1 MNYFKQLIKFYRR
14 LTEQAPAAMNPVAEQ
29 QAIALINQ
37 AKTSQP
43 GSPIQVGTHQG
54 ITLQKSEEGNITI
67 NGLFGAKVLTVEDPT
82 GAKGEGYPELVRLLS
97 STEDPQAAPGGQDG
111 GQQPGQSVAGAEGQ
125 PMMAQE
131 QTPTNIIGKAL
142 GSILNLAKKI
152 GDVPVRYLA
161 KKFTTDTYES
171 GKKGVVVPFLFQLE
185 NHTRM
190 VVGKDGKLSVEQ
202 GTNQKLLKDIPIAAQ
217 EAFEALEKLGEDA
230 TIEQKE
236 EACNKFKNTFS
247 IVKNEGQS
255 NILIKKSYGDKTE
268 GLLVSDKD
276 SRFADALANAARAA
290 TPGCVSKIKTK
301 SSPKRCCVLDE
312 PTNILSMGIGHGNA
326 VNIRGKF
333 MEHFHQFAHL
343 TRTCS
348 TAGPGGNKCTDLIA
362 ELTSA
367 YEGDRENLRD
377 AFKSV
382 AAQINENELSIDA
395 SDEDSVAF
403 SVLRELFGAD
413 APKKLLLAIMATTQ
427 RGLHRRNPDVVLD
440 VSKTTQF
447 GQRGDVREAWKTK
460 EAAQQALREEGIPED
475 MIDSLIMKEDISELC
490 SQSAFSNCPPDVK
503 EQKYFTVNIS
513 LKNYI
518 SIEEKI
524 KMGYISTNTMDKFY
538 ELEDPKNSEEA
549 KALEKFKSEMGAA
562 LGVNLDGPAGRANF
576 EALKK
581 TKKEINKLH
590 ETIDALGEKET
601 IAASGKKIKTNTL
614 NEYAD
619 TLLSQLRKQEK
630 YEDFVNSDLVGALKD
645 FIKKKGTISGDD
657 LLAFQVEIKQY
668 MKIYLE
674 SKMMS
679 NKMKSN
685 DPKIRKNAR
694 LYIASTMFLAGGS
707 SDRSAFVANSL
718 STGRSVTAT
727 QNGIMDDTLRDFVDN
742 DEMTDEEI
750 DNTFTS
756 KRGKVIAIR
765 RRGQRGMLIMEQ
777 TFARVRDRTSSGAKT
792 YIVACDG
799 ELLQR
804 NSYSPDKSR

>member
-1 MNYFKQLIKFYRR
+1 MNYFKQLLKFYRR
-14 LTEQAPAAMNPVAEQ
+14 LTEQAPANPVAEQ

-43 GSPIQVGTHQG
+43 GSPIQVGNHPG

-67 NGLFGAKVLTVEDPT
+67 NGLFGAKTLTVEDPR
-82 GAKGEGYPELVRLLS
+82 GAKGEGYPELIRLLS
-97 STEDPQAAPGGQDG
+97 TTEDQGSAGGQEEE
-111 GQQPGQSVAGAEGQ
+111 QQQGSPGQPAQ
-125 PMMAQE
+125 PLMAQGN
-131 QTPTNIIGKAL
+131 TSAGLVGKTL

-152 GDVPVRYLA
+152 GEVPVKYLA
-161 KKFTTDTYES
+161 KKFSTDPYEA
-171 GKKGVVVPFLFQLE
+171 GKKGVVVPLLFQLE

-190 VVGKDGKLSVEQ
+190 VVGQDGKLSVEH
-202 GTNQKLLKDIPIAAQ
+202 GTNQKLLHDIPLAAQ
-217 EAFEALEKLGEDA
+217 EAFEALENLSEDA

-247 IVKNEGQS
+247 IVKNEGKN

-268 GLLVSDKD
+268 GLLIVDKD
-276 SRFADALANAARAA
+276 SRFADALENAARAS

-301 SSPKRCCVLDE
+301 SSPRKCCVLDE

-343 TRTCS
+343 TRTCN
-348 TAGPGGNKCTDLIA
+348 TAGTGGNRCTDLIA
-362 ELTSA
+362 ELTKA

-403 SVLRELFGAD
+403 SVLRELFGQD

-427 RGLHRRNPDVVLD
+427 RGLMRRNPDIVLD

-447 GQRGDVREAWKTK
+447 GQRGDVREAWKTR
-460 EAAQQALREEGIPED
+460 EAAQQALREEGIPEE
-475 MIDSLIMKEDISELC
+475 MIDALITKEDISELC
-490 SQSAFSNCPPDVK
+490 AQSSFSNCPPDIK
-503 EQKYFTVNIS
+503 GKKYYTVNIS

-518 SIEEKI
+518 SIQEKV
-524 KMGYISTNTMDKFY
+524 KMGSISTNTMDKFY
-538 ELEDPKNSEEA
+538 ELEDPKNTEEA
-549 KALEKFKSEMGAA
+549 NALEKFKLEMGRA
-562 LGVNLDGPAGRANF
+562 LGVNLSGKEGKSNF
-576 EALKK
+576 EALQKI
-581 TKKEINKLH
+581 KKEVNKLH
-590 ETIDALGEKET
+590 ETIDSLGEKET

-685 DPKIRKNAR
+685 DPKIRRNAR
-694 LYIASTMFLAGGS
+694 LFTAATIFLAGGS
-707 SDRSAFVANSL
+707 SDRSTFVANSL
-718 STGRSVTAT
+718 STGKSVTAT
-727 QNGIMDDTLRDFVDN
+727 QNGIMDDTLRDFIDN
-742 DEMTDEEI
+742 DEMTDEDI
-750 DNTFTS
+750 DDMFTS
-756 KRGKVIAIR
+756 KRGKVIAIK
-765 RRGQRGMLIMEQ
+765 RRGQKGLLIMEQ
-777 TFARVRDRTSSGAKT
+777 TFARVKDRTASGVKT
-792 YIVACDG
+792 YVVACDG
-799 ELLQR
+799 ELLER
-804 NSYSPDKSR
+804 NSYSPGKVK